1 MTSEFADNQYMLHKF
16 ISDVITC
23 AAGAVVARVAP
34 EPSLPMTPEPE
45 LVLAVTEGGRE
56 DTPDSL
62 VQFTSGIP
70 HRK

>member
-1 MTSEFADNQYMLHKF
+1 MLHKF

-45 LVLAVTEGGRE
+45 LVLAVTEGGR
-56 DTPDSL
+56 THQIVWFSSRL
-62 VQFTSGIP
+62 GSNIA
-70 HRK
+70 HK